1 MFICHEA
8 VYKNSSNIWKFTKHT
23 CHYTTDVHHTNTSR
37 TTTRLSMFYCKCATK
52 LGLEKMLTG
61 HYKTCNTALV
71 LSIP

>member
-1 MFICHEA
+1 

-23 CHYTTDVHHTNTSR
+23 SHYTTDVHHTNTTW
-37 TTTRLSMFYCKCATK
+37 TTTHLNMFYCKCATK

-61 HYKTCNTALV
+61 HSKAGNIVLV